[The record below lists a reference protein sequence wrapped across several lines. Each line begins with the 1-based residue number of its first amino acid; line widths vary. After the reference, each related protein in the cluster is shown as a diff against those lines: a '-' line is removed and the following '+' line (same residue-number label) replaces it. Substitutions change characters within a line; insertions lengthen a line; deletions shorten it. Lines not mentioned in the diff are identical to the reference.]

1 MAPKFEP
8 IRDIPDLSGKIIL
21 ITGGNSGIG
30 YETVKMM
37 LRKNARVYLAARS
50 PSKGNEA
57 IAQLE
62 TETGKRAEFIELD
75 LADLKSVRKAAD
87 AFLAKESRLDIL
99 FNNGHVGVMTPPV
112 DQLTAQGY
120 DLQFGTNVLDP
131 FSHFLHQHPWLTSI
145 SSSPPSRPPML
156 THPSPARIINL
167 SSSAYSVSPKRG
179 IFFDAIK
186 GGPTRDALVKKWG
199 NTIAPWRELVRRKQ
213 AGNILLSNHYAKNH
227 SDVLVSC
234 ALHPGYIQSGL
245 QRNSILLKCVASI
258 VFSPANVGAYTQL
271 WAGTTASAEEI
282 NGKFFVPVG
291 VPKTPGGASSDTE
304 LEAEVVAYMK
314 EAVKEF

>member
-8 IRDIPDLSGKIIL
+8 IRDILDLSGKIIL
-21 ITGGNSGIG
+21 VTGGNSGIG

-62 TETGKRAEFIELD
+62 TETGKRAEFLELD

-87 AFLAKESRLDIL
+87 TFLAKESKLDIM
-99 FNNGHVGVMTPPV
+99 FNNGGVMTPPV

-120 DLQFGTNVLDP
+120 DLQFGTNVLGHFFLTELLLP
-131 FSHFLHQHPWLTSI
+131 ALTASHAH
-145 SSSPPSRPPML
+145 SSV
-156 THPSPARIINL
+156 PARIINI
-167 SSSAYSVSPKRG
+167 SSSAYSVSPKRD

-186 GGPTRDALVKKWG
+186 GGPARDALVKKWG
-199 NTIAPWRELVRRKQ
+199 NTIAPWNLYGASK

-245 QRNSILLKCVASI
+245 QRNSMLLKCVASI

-291 VPKTPGGASSDTE
+291 VPKTPGGAPSDTE